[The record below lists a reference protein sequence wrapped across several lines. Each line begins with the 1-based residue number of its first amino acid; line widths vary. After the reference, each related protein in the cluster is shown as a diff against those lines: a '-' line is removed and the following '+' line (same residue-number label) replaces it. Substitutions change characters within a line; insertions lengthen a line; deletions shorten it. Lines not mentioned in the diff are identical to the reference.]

1 MPRFREIAFS
11 DKDKDCQQSIMKK
24 IRAIV
29 SGKVQGVGFRFST
42 QQQARQI
49 GVNGYVRNL
58 KNGDVEIVALGN
70 TEKVDTLLKWA
81 KLGPPSAIVHN
92 LQVEVIVADDEEF
105 KSFEIR
111 R

>member
-1 MPRFREIAFS
+1 
-11 DKDKDCQQSIMKK
+11 MKK

-42 QQQARQI
+42 QQQARKI

-58 KNGDVEIVALGN
+58 KNGDVEIVALGK
-70 TEKVDTLLKWA
+70 TEKVDALLKWA
-81 KLGPPSAIVHN
+81 ELGSPSAMVNN
-92 LQVEVIVADDEEF
+92 LQVEVIADDEEF
-105 KSFEIR
+105 NGFEIR